1 MTMAKW
7 MRRLFLDNFIYKVV
21 SLLLAFGLWLAVAHT
36 PPAEIEM
43 RVPIEFRNLPDNLEI
58 DSASFTEAQVRLRGA
73 ERVLH
78 GMTPADVRAEVD
90 LSNMQA
96 GERTFDLTARH
107 VQVPDDVEVVQ
118 IIPGQ
123 FHLSFDNRDT
133 RTLDVHPRVTGNFAS
148 GMRMAQVIA
157 DPPNVTVTGPRRR
170 LEKLEA
176 ATTDP
181 VDASGTTSS
190 ASFHNPGLCGG
201 PSGPGCASQADSCD
215 DHYGRRGGRK
225 ENTVRAG
232 SYSSYIAVLIRRVHS
247 PIS

>member
-1 MTMAKW
+1 MTVAKW
-7 MRRLFLDNFIYKVV
+7 LRRAFLDNFSYKIV
-21 SLLLAFGLWLAVAHT
+21 SLLLSFGLWLAVAHT
-36 PPAEIEM
+36 PPTEIEM

-58 DSASFTEAQVRLRGA
+58 DSASFTDAQVRLRGP
-73 ERVLH
+73 ERALH
-78 GMTPADVRAEVD
+78 GMTAADVRAEID

-133 RTLDVHPRVTGNFAS
+133 RTLDVHPRVIGNFAS
-148 GMRMAQVIA
+148 GLRLAQVMA
-157 DPPNVTVTGPRRR
+157 DPPDITVTGPRRR
-170 LEKLEA
+170 LGKLEA

-190 ASFHNPGLCGG
+190 ASFTTQAYVADPLVQVVHPQPIRVTVIMEGGAARKNP
-201 PSGPGCASQADSCD
+201 
-215 DHYGRRGGRK
+215 
-225 ENTVRAG
+225 E
-232 SYSSYIAVLIRRVHS
+232 
-247 PIS
+247 